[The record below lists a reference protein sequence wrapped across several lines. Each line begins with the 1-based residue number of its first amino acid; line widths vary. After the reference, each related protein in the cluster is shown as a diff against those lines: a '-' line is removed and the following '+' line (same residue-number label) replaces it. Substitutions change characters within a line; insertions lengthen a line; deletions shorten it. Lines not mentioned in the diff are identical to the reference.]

1 MDCAFPLNSLNLYQ
15 KDFYGFYLLFKAG
28 LHFSIHNNKLQ
39 CSSFFCTTNKFWD
52 FVVQKIFFGYVRNL
66 ELPLPLVRNRT
77 HLAWPL
83 PSPTLGERIMWKT
96 PKSVSQRFRNRCLCW
111 SVGVSLE
118 CLCWSLCC
126 LFFDKVAGLMLC
138 NFMKKVLQHR
148 SFPVSNAKFLRTYP
162 VADSVSLIKAAI
174 GIASNTMRDG
184 FYKQSL

>member
-1 MDCAFPLNSLNLYQ
+1 MVSIYCLRPVYTFLYTIINCNV
-15 KDFYGFYLLFKAG
+15 AA
-28 LHFSIHNNKLQ
+28 
-39 CSSFFCTTNKFWD
+39 SF
-52 FVVQKIFFGYVRNL
+52 VQQISFEILWYKKIFFGYVRNL

-96 PKSVSQRFRNRCLCW
+96 PVSVSQRFRNRCLCW

-138 NFMKKVLQHR
+138 NFMKKILQHR

>member
-28 LHFSIHNNKLQ
+28 LHFPIHNNKLQ

-77 HLAWPL
+77 HLARPL

-96 PKSVSQRFRNRCLCW
+96 PMSVSQRFRNRCLCW
-111 SVGVSLE
+111 SVGVSLSV
-118 CLCWSLCC
+118 CVGVC
-126 LFFDKVAGLMLC
+126 V
-138 NFMKKVLQHR
+138 V
-148 SFPVSNAKFLRTYP
+148 SF
-162 VADSVSLIKAAI
+162 LIKLQAWCSATLWKRYF
-174 GIASNTMRDG
+174 NTGLFLWVMQNFWEHIRWLILSVWLRLLLG
-184 FYKQSL
+184 